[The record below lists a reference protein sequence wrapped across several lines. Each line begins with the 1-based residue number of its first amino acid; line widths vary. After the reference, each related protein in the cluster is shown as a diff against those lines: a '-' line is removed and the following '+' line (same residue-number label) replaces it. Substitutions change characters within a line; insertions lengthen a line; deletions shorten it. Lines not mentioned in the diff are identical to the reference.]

1 MEAFLERVSAIEP
14 DLVALRR
21 ALHQVPE
28 LDRHLPK
35 SQRLVLDALAEL
47 DLEVL
52 PGRGLSSVTAV
63 LRGGGRDGSGPGVL
77 LRGDMDALPV
87 VESTGL
93 PYASTHDGCMH
104 ACGHDLHVAAL
115 VGAARLLHERREVLG
130 GDVVLMFQPAEETT
144 AGALAMIDE
153 GLLGVA
159 GRPVDAAYCLHVM
172 SSGRPLGTWFSR
184 SGALMAASDEFVVRG
199 VGAGAH
205 GWSPHLTRD
214 PLPVACEMVTALQ
227 TLVSRRVD
235 IRDPVVLTVGRF
247 TAGTK
252 ENIIPDEAVFEG
264 TVRSFSTSNREL
276 MKDAVP
282 RLVEGLASAHGLRA
296 EVTWTTGYPATVNDP
311 DEYDFAR
318 ATVLDLFGAE
328 RYDEGEFAEPGT
340 EDFSYVLERV
350 PGAYLSISACSNPDP
365 ATAPDNHSARAVF
378 DDSVLGD
385 CAAYL
390 AEVAS
395 RRLARGRDG

>member
-1 MEAFLERVSAIEP
+1 METILERASAIEP

-35 SQRLVLDALAEL
+35 TQRLVLDSLAGL
-47 DLEVL
+47 DLEVI

-63 LRGGGRDGSGPGVL
+63 LRGGGHDGSGPVVL
-77 LRGDMDALPV
+77 LRGDMGALPV

-115 VGAARLLHERREVLG
+115 VGAARLLHERREGLG
-130 GDVVLMFQPAEETT
+130 GGVGLMFQPAEGTT

-153 GLLGVA
+153 ALLGVA

-184 SGALMAASDEFVVRG
+184 SGALMAASDEFVVRV
-199 VGAGAH
+199 VGAGGH
-205 GWSPHLTRD
+205 GSAPHLTRD

-227 TLVSRRVD
+227 TLVTRRID
-235 IRDPVVLTVGRF
+235 IDDPVVLTVGRF
-247 TAGTK
+247 AAGTK

-264 TVRSFSTSNREL
+264 TVRSFSPGNRAT
-276 MKDAVP
+276 MKETVIH
-282 RLVEGLASAHGLRA
+282 LLEGLAAAHGLRA
-296 EVTWTTGYPATVNDP
+296 EIDWVPGYPPTYNDP
-311 DEYDFAR
+311 TEY
-318 ATVLDLFGAE
+318 E
-328 RYDEGEFAEPGT
+328 
-340 EDFSYVLERV
+340 
-350 PGAYLSISACSNPDP
+350 
-365 ATAPDNHSARAVF
+365 
-378 DDSVLGD
+378 
-385 CAAYL
+385 
-390 AEVAS
+390 
-395 RRLARGRDG
+395 LARGTLVDLF